1 MTFLIYLALIVVGGL
16 YVQNMVKRTERIINT
31 NIEFKDLSKDASPF
45 VFDTGTTIP
54 DMFSFFNSDIL
65 NENFHLAFALTRQDG
80 TIIDQ
85 NESKKFVKFEV
96 VQRNESWELVSNSSS

>member
-31 NIEFKDLSKDASPF
+31 NIEFKDLSKDASAF

-85 NESKKFVKFEV
+85 NESKKFVNFEV

>member
-1 MTFLIYLALIVVGGL
+1 
-16 YVQNMVKRTERIINT
+16 MVKRTERIINT

-85 NESKKFVKFEV
+85 NESKKFVNVEV

>member
-1 MTFLIYLALIVVGGL
+1 
-16 YVQNMVKRTERIINT
+16 MVKRTERIINT

-85 NESKKFVKFEV
+85 NESKKFVNFEV

>member
-1 MTFLIYLALIVVGGL
+1 
-16 YVQNMVKRTERIINT
+16 
-31 NIEFKDLSKDASPF
+31 
-45 VFDTGTTIP
+45 
-54 DMFSFFNSDIL
+54 MFSFFNSDIL

-85 NESKKFVKFEV
+85 NESKKFVNFEV

>member
-85 NESKKFVKFEV
+85 NESKKFVNFEV

>member
-1 MTFLIYLALIVVGGL
+1 LTFLIYLALIVVGGL

-85 NESKKFVKFEV
+85 NESKKFVNFEV

>member
-1 MTFLIYLALIVVGGL
+1 
-16 YVQNMVKRTERIINT
+16 MVKRTERIINT